1 MPSSFLPPLPRSRPG
16 SPTGCHGHEPSTHT
30 AGHGLGFPGKFR
42 ATLHLTRGPGPWVL
56 RGRRGAWEAYVFLS
70 PCPALNAYL
79 TSLSLM
85 RLLPTYGDFLLPLSF
100 MKRTIHLLSHLRHL
114 AMTGGHQ
121 NSHPTLSR
129 NKGKGSQ
136 ASGSPPVMGPM
147 THPKQ
152 RTHPSST
159 AQPGE
164 EAARSCGGR
173 GPEAS
178 LKIMGCLPILT
189 CSMTHLASVALHHPK
204 LLTLYPVL

>member
-1 MPSSFLPPLPRSRPG
+1 MSGHQKWRPPASFPLCHPPSCPLHPEAGLAALPDAMGMSLAPTQLGMGWGSRG
-16 SPTGCHGHEPSTHT
+16 S
-30 AGHGLGFPGKFR
+30 LGP
-42 ATLHLTRGPGPWVL
+42 TLHLTRGPGPWVI

-85 RLLPTYGDFLLPLSF
+85 RLPPTYGDFPLPLSF

-121 NSHPTLSR
+121 NSHPMLSR

-136 ASGSPPVMGPM
+136 ASGSPPVMGLA

-152 RTHPSST
+152 RTRPSQHSS
-159 AQPGE
+159 AW
-164 EAARSCGGR
+164 R
-173 GPEAS
+173 GS
-178 LKIMGCLPILT
+178 
-189 CSMTHLASVALHHPK
+189 SQ
-204 LLTLYPVL
+204 VLWG